1 MVSLRND
8 EQFLEKLVPRE
19 KKRDSSSMYLG
30 LKTATKN
37 DGSGGKFN
45 LM

>member
-1 MVSLRND
+1 
-8 EQFLEKLVPRE
+8 
-19 KKRDSSSMYLG
+19 MYLG